1 MCLVAWDDS
10 DDPELSL
17 AGSEHEVINERVE
30 PVAAAFERYFRGE
43 REAVAELDVDLCLV
57 GTEFRREVLGELH
70 RLPVGTSTTYG
81 QLGAAVGR
89 PKGAQAVGGAVGANP
104 IPIVIPCHRVLAADG
119 SLGGFS
125 GGLPAKRWLLANEG
139 VAVPDGGWVPSHRLD

>member
-1 MCLVAWDDS
+1 MATIRWWRQPSPIGDLAVGATDSGVCLVAWDDS

-89 PKGAQAVGGAVGANP
+89 
-104 IPIVIPCHRVLAADG
+104 IPSQL
-119 SLGGFS
+119 
-125 GGLPAKRWLLANEG
+125 
-139 VAVPDGGWVPSHRLD
+139 